1 MSTEPRPGPGSRT
14 PIDGDSDIAPMA
26 GGAPAHASDPL
37 PQATARIIGPAG
49 EQWAFGG
56 ADLTVGRA
64 HDNDIRLTDPTVSR
78 YHLRLMYSD
87 GEPVVVDLNSSNG
100 TYINGAQVRGVHIL
114 RDGDVIE
121 AGDAKLVFRAP
132 AAPPR
137 PEAEPPSE
145 GGRVSPE
152 AVPRHAADVERG
164 APAAEA
170 APAEAAP
177 PLARVGD
184 SPSAPAGAVAG
195 PPPRPVP
202 SAGRDE
208 RGPMTRH
215 EILSTSRGVAVAE
228 LQPVGA
234 LSIESADQF
243 RALCDELL
251 AAGHIW
257 FLFDLGNID
266 YLDST
271 GLAVLLR
278 LSREA
283 RSRGGQV
290 WFFAETP
297 AVHSI
302 FELTNLRK
310 VLHIVPE
317 RAAALAET
325 EEIRP

>member
-1 MSTEPRPGPGSRT
+1 V
-14 PIDGDSDIAPMA
+14 
-26 GGAPAHASDPL
+26 
-37 PQATARIIGPAG
+37 
-49 EQWAFGG
+49 FGG
-56 ADLTVGRA
+56 DDLTVGRA

-100 TYINGAQVRGVHIL
+100 TYINGVSVRGVHTL
-114 RDGDVIE
+114 QNGDVIE

-132 AAPPR
+132 ASPDR

-145 GGRVSPE
+145 VEQVSTE
-152 AVPRHAADVERG
+152 VAPRYDADLDREV
-164 APAAEA
+164 PAAEA
-170 APAEAAP
+170 IQPVAP
-177 PLARVGD
+177 PPLPRAAD
-184 SPSAPAGAVAG
+184 SPGVPVGAASG
-195 PPPRPVP
+195 LPPQPVP
-202 SAGRDE
+202 SAGIDE
-208 RGPMTRH
+208 HDPVTRH
-215 EILSTSRGVAVAE
+215 EILNTPRGVAVAE
-228 LQPVGA
+228 LKPAGA
-234 LSIESADQF
+234 LSIESADRF

-251 AAGHIW
+251 AAGHNW

-310 VLHIVPE
+310 VLRIVPE
-317 RAAALAET
+317 RAVALAET